1 MERNMS
7 NTKITLTNTFHSTEC
22 NLIVGEPDDQYGEY
36 AISESQARRAIRV
49 LCGITD
55 CGCGGIGGWD
65 PRYTA
70 EYGGGGNLPSAVAV
84 RETSNLRCSDYY
96 QANGGVAEVLG
107 QSAEAR
113 LRETAHAQG

>member
-1 MERNMS
+1 MS
-7 NTKITLTNTFHSTEC
+7 ETQNNNTTEQVMTNKTKTKITLTNTFHNTSI
-22 NLIVGEPDDQYGEY
+22 NLVVGEPDQYGEY
-36 AISESQARRAIRV
+36 AISESQARRAIRA

-55 CGCGGIGGWD
+55 CRCGGMDLWD

-70 EYGGGGNLPSAVAV
+70 EYGGGGDLPVAVSV

-107 QSAEAR
+107 
-113 LRETAHAQG
+113 